1 MSSVFKLGLTGGIAC
16 GKTSAA
22 EVFVSLGVP
31 VISADAIAREI
42 MQPGSPVLQQVVQ
55 AFGPEFLEADGSL
68 KRAALREKVFA
79 DPAALQKLN
88 SLTHP
93 VIHELLSERAA
104 QAGLTAP
111 YVVLDIPL
119 LFEHHLENTVDRI
132 LVLDCTEEMQVQRIL
147 QRDHCDEATARAILH
162 SQVPRSYRLSHG
174 DDIIDTQSGSLEKLA
189 SHIRE
194 LHQLYLQLA
203 RKAAQ
208 E

>member
-174 DDIIDTQSGSLEKLA
+174 YDIIDTQSGSLEKLA